1 MEKVIETQKKNKF
14 VNIAI
19 FALAFIALGY
29 WLYTSWQR
37 SAVSDEL
44 FIESAMQT
52 NRLCPQEIEPGVVLT
67 QCVFEDGKFV
77 YQYQLTHSSLEGV
90 DLNGFKKQ
98 LAETIPTMD
107 KSFTDL
113 LRKLAQSGYTLHYVY
128 HDVNGGE
135 QNLVFS
141 SEEVQQVIS
150 R

>member
-1 MEKVIETQKKNKF
+1 MEKEIESQKKNKF

-113 LRKLAQSGYTLHYVY
+113 LRKLAHSSDMLHYLY
-128 HDVNGGE
+128 HEANVRWRD
-135 QNLVFS
+135 LVFS
-141 SEEVQQVIS
+141 SAESQHLAT
-150 R
+150 